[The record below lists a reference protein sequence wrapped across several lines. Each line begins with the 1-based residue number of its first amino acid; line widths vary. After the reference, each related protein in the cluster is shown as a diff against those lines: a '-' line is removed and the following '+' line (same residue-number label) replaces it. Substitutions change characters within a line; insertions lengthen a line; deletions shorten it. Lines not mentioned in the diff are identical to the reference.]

1 MDIYH
6 LLWGIISMPTQS
18 PELTHPA
25 STGTLYITLSGLPLF
40 IDLHW
45 PFHQATSG
53 ADFYV
58 LHADLRLADGS
69 GLYALAAVN
78 LSLTIKDVLPSLDAE
93 HTEGPVIN
101 ALRKEVDRKQ
111 LEFLKSPK
119 LVPVH
124 FSSRYYSFKNKQWA
138 FPAASDEEITQL
150 LLRKVYWTSQTGKR
164 EAMIADPIDALYVN
178 TTVDH
183 LREVA
188 QKLASQGLI
197 KLTGDLATP
206 TEAIS
211 KHADSFQADM
221 KSQLE
226 ELQKKHTFE
235 RG

>member
-1 MDIYH
+1 
-6 LLWGIISMPTQS
+6 MPTES

-25 STGTLYITLSGLPLF
+25 STGTVYVTLSGLPIF
-40 IDLHW
+40 IDLQW

-53 ADFYV
+53 ADFFV

-69 GLYALAAVN
+69 GLHALAAVN
-78 LSLTIKDVLPSLDAE
+78 LSLTVKEVVPSLDAQY
-93 HTEGPVIN
+93 TEGPVIN

-124 FSSRYYSFKNKQWA
+124 FSSRYYSFKSKQWA
-138 FPAASDEEITQL
+138 FPAANEEEITQL
-150 LLRKVYWTSQTGKR
+150 LLRKVYWTSQSGNH

-178 TTVDH
+178 NTVDH

-188 QKLASQGLI
+188 RKLASQGLI
-197 KLTGDLATP
+197 KLTGDLAAP
-206 TEAIS
+206 TEAIA

-226 ELQKKHTFE
+226 ELQKKHSFE